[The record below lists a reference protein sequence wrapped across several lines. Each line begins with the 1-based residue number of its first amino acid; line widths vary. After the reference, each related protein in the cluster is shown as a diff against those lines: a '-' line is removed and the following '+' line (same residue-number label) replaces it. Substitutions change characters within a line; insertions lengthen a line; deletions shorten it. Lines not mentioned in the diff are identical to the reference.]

1 MQSTDLFQRL
11 SIPTLV
17 EIVGESELES
27 IQDVLQLIDPQL
39 YTGTVYTKG
48 FLSNFAFKTVG
59 YKYLNSNAGFKTIF
73 NTLTVEEAR
82 VVCGID
88 APGSSKEDCLK
99 TALTLF
105 RNGGARGEMFERMGF
120 HFYLQAANLK
130 TDSQSSSITISA
142 SKYPYKQLK
151 DYQFEVYIAASDALK
166 SDYERFILQ
175 MPTGSGKT
183 RTAMEIVSNFLNTG
197 VNASVIWLA
206 HSTEL
211 CDQASQ
217 CFLEL
222 APHITHREIF
232 FQRSYG
238 SYKMSREPSKKTD
251 FLCLG
256 FQTAYG
262 AIVRDPNFLDGILND
277 RRLIV
282 IDEAHKAIAPTYQ
295 RVLKAIESAPGTRIM
310 GLTATPG
317 RRYTEFNTENENA
330 ALAKFFFEKIF
341 SFNTSG
347 KGSIQYLRDRRI
359 LANAECEM
367 LIVNGSVSLTSSELK
382 RVSEVLEIPP
392 AVLEKIGTN
401 SIRNAE
407 ILSRLRDLAKSE
419 ATQSIIFFAA
429 SVTHSMLI
437 SSMLSFLGIRA
448 EHIDGTT
455 PAKRRS
461 DAINLFRR
469 KEIRVL
475 CNYEVLATGFDAP
488 KIDCVFIARP
498 TASVVLYSQMIGRG
512 LRGPAIGGTE
522 KCLIVNVKDNFTNLP
537 QVEKMYD
544 VFEDYWKYSN

>member
-1 MQSTDLFQRL
+1 MLSTDLFQRL
-11 SIPTLV
+11 SISTLI
-17 EIVGESELES
+17 EIVGERDLES

-48 FLSNFAFKTVG
+48 FLSNFAFQTVG
-59 YKYLNSNAGFKTIF
+59 YKYLNSSIGFQTIF

-82 VVCGID
+82 VVCGVD
-88 APGSSKEDCLK
+88 APGSSKEDCLMI
-99 TALTLF
+99 ALTHF
-105 RNGGARGEMFERMGF
+105 RSDSARRELFERMGF
-120 HFYLQAANLK
+120 RFDWEAANVE

-142 SKYPYKQLK
+142 SQYPYKQLK
-151 DYQFEVYIAASDALK
+151 DYQFEVYIAASEALK

-183 RTAMEIVSNFLNTG
+183 RTAMEIISNFLNSGPNT
-197 VNASVIWLA
+197 SVVWLA

-211 CDQASQ
+211 CDQASL

-222 APHITHREIF
+222 APHITSRDIF

-238 SYKMSREPSKKTD
+238 SYKMSREPSRKTD

-262 AIVRDPNFLDGILND
+262 AIDRDPSFFDDVLSD

-295 RVLKAIESAPGTRIM
+295 RVVKAIESAPGTRIM

-330 ALAKFFFEKIF
+330 ALAQYFFEKIL

-347 KGSIQYLRDRRI
+347 EGAIRYLRDRGI
-359 LANAECEM
+359 LANAECET
-367 LIVNGSVSLTSSELK
+367 LIVNGSVSLTTSELR
-382 RVSEVLEIPP
+382 RVSEALEIPP

-407 ILSRLRDLAKSE
+407 ILSKLKELAQSE
-419 ATQSIIFFAA
+419 TTQSIILFAA

-437 SSMLSFLGIRA
+437 NSMLNFLGIRA

-461 DAINLFRR
+461 DAINRFRR

-498 TASVVLYSQMIGRG
+498 TASVVLFSQMIGRG

-537 QVEKMYD
+537 QVDKMYE
-544 VFEDYWKYSN
+544 VFEDYWKYSA